1 MNKDSA
7 KASRLPNQIRKR
19 ITPMNERMVNLKKS
33 RQQDDTY
40 SPFDSFKIEKVVSA
54 NTDQS

>member
-1 MNKDSA
+1 
-7 KASRLPNQIRKR
+7 
-19 ITPMNERMVNLKKS
+19 MNERMVNLKKS